1 MPIDPATIDAMVAAG
16 FSAEQM
22 AVVLK
27 SELTAER
34 AAVAAAEE
42 ARKARAREGNRERQ
56 ARYRDRRNENNADN
70 GVTHRDSV
78 TVAENADTSFSELK
92 QGPPSPPKGGSVPQ
106 GTTSRKPRNRALPT
120 GWQPGERSD
129 RVRAELGRSAAWMQ
143 STATE
148 MRVWAESTGQVRAD
162 WDACHDGWMR
172 REAKREGERPSQRA
186 GPATSPKTHHVALSR
201 LADRLRIPDEPDR
214 TASRFA
220 DHGPIIDHASD
231 GPHDRGLFEPAG
243 GDAGQPSEASRLRVV
258 SSRWG

>member
-1 MPIDPATIDAMVAAG
+1 MNNAATLIAR
-16 FSAEQM
+16 
-22 AVVLK
+22 L
-27 SELTAER
+27 
-34 AAVAAAEE
+34 AAEGVSPDLLGDVAMALATAQAATYAIE
-42 ARKARAREGNRERQ
+42 KRRTADRERQ
-56 ARYRDRRNENNADN
+56 AKRRDHHVMSRDVTGHTVTPQTAPAD
-70 GVTHRDSV
+70 T
-78 TVAENADTSFSELK
+78 TDTSFSELK
-92 QGPPSPPKGGSVPQ
+92 QDPPSPPKGGSVPQ
-106 GTTSRKPRNRALPT
+106 GTSSRKPRNRALPT

-172 REAKREGERPSQRA
+172 REAKREGERPAQRA
-186 GPATSPKTHHVALSR
+186 GPASSPKTHHVALSR

-220 DHGPIIDHASD
+220 DHGPVIDHASD

-243 GDAGQPSEASRLRVV
+243 GDAGQSAEASRLRVV